1 MNISL
6 TWYVS
11 QNERQEIDENTK
23 DDAIMTLRFD
33 EVSTLNALV
42 AARQLDGS

>member
-1 MNISL
+1 MNVSR

-11 QNERQEIDENTK
+11 QNKRQEIDENIT
-23 DDAIMTLRFD
+23 DDAIMTFRFD

>member
-11 QNERQEIDENTK
+11 QNERQKIDENTT
-23 DDAIMTLRFD
+23 DDAIMTFRFD